1 MALRDAITDK
11 MVKAGRDAAKKCGA
25 DNMREIYKAMM
36 LAAPEARH
44 GSQARLVYETCWH
57 APGYRDM
64 RIVARDPRT
73 GKTYDLDLRPADV
86 QRVIYDCA
94 DAAKQI
100 NDHPPLDW
108 DQYRS
113 TIYWPSV
120 VTWMP
125 GPPAAKD
132 SPSPV
137 TGVSSHASP

>member
-1 MALRDAITDK
+1 MALRDAVTDK
-11 MVKAGRDAAKKCGA
+11 MVKAGREAARKHGA
-25 DNMREIYKAMM
+25 GAMREIYTAMM
-36 LAAPEARH
+36 LAAPGPRAGH
-44 GSQARLVYETCWH
+44 DARLVYETCWH

-100 NDHPPLDW
+100 NNHPPLDW
-108 DQYRS
+108 EQYRA
-113 TIYWPSV
+113 TIHWPSV

-125 GPPAAKD
+125 GPAAPKD
-132 SPSPV
+132 SPQV
-137 TGVSSHASP
+137 TGASCHA

>member
-11 MVKAGRDAAKKCGA
+11 MVKAGRAAAHKHGA
-25 DNMREIYKAMM
+25 GAMREIYTAMM
-36 LAAPEARH
+36 LAAPPARPGH
-44 GSQARLVYETCWH
+44 EARLVYETCWH
-57 APGYRDM
+57 APGYRNM

-108 DQYRS
+108 DQYRT
-113 TIYWPSV
+113 TIDWPSV

-125 GPPAAKD
+125 GPPVAKD
-132 SPSPV
+132 SPQPV
-137 TGVSSHASP
+137 TGVSSHA